1 MQAQHEGL
9 PPVVAPQSTC
19 VGLPLKAAARD
30 RSGLVIASTP
40 VGEIDHA
47 LDNSG
52 NVAADPGLGSAGK
65 SRRNHSVGGGLK
77 VQGLA
82 GDATGEIQ
90 PPEALR
96 HLARHLPLKF

>member
-1 MQAQHEGL
+1 
-9 PPVVAPQSTC
+9 
-19 VGLPLKAAARD
+19 
-30 RSGLVIASTP
+30 VIASTP

-96 HLARHLPLKF
+96 HLARHLPLKFKLHALVFARADVEAHPRRAFEVRTEHLPDG